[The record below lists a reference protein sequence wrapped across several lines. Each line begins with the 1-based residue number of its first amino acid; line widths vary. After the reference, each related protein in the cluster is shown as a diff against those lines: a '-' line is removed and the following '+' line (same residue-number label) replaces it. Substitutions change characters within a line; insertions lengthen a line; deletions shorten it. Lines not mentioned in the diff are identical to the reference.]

1 MDLVCQ
7 LNQIGSMICK
17 LKDENKLKTA
27 EKHIDKLHSEL
38 KKKKKTKRKRK
49 RKQKSTQFSFDPGE
63 DYMSQDKP
71 IMPEPTGD
79 FDMSSNITQGDPKP
93 PEESVT
99 PPVESVTP
107 PVESVTPE
115 ESVTPVESNMLSK
128 GSPKNVVDSE
138 GSSDQLMLE
147 DVDKVPINVSGF
159 EDSLT
164 RRYG

>member
-1 MDLVCQ
+1 MDKQKMDLVCQ
-7 LNQIGSMICK
+7 LNQIESMICK

-38 KKKKKTKRKRK
+38 KKKNKTKRKRK

-79 FDMSSNITQGDPKP
+79 FDMSSNITQGDPEP
-93 PEESVT
+93 
-99 PPVESVTP
+99 
-107 PVESVTPE
+107 
-115 ESVTPVESNMLSK
+115 PVESNMLSK